1 MLRASWG
8 PNWAKKD
15 NRLMARDNLSTVS
28 KQDIARASEDLAFL
42 SPIEEIIDEARNGRM
57 FVLVDDE
64 DRENEG
70 DLVIPA
76 QMATPEAINFMAK
89 HGRGLICL
97 AMENEQIQRL
107 GLELMPQKNASR
119 FGTAFTVSIE
129 AREGVTTG
137 ISAPDRART
146 IAAAIASDA
155 TPEDIT
161 TPGHIFPLR
170 ARDGGTLVRAG
181 HTEAAVDLSRLAG
194 LAPCGVICEIMDDD
208 GEMARLPE
216 LIKFA
221 QFHGLK
227 IGAIA
232 DLIAYR
238 RRYDHIVERTEST
251 VLSSVHGGEFQM
263 HVYVNTVSY
272 AEHVALV
279 KGDITDGAPVLT
291 RMHALSV
298 LDDVLMDAR
307 GGKAGD
313 LQKAMDRIGEAG
325 RGVVVLIREPHPK
338 ALSDRV
344 RLRENKPPTSSGE
357 LRDYGIG
364 AQILADLGVTDMV
377 LLSNT
382 DKTVI
387 GLEGYGLRIVD
398 RQPLE

>member
-1 MLRASWG
+1 
-8 PNWAKKD
+8 
-15 NRLMARDNLSTVS
+15 
-28 KQDIARASEDLAFL
+28 
-42 SPIEEIIDEARNGRM
+42 
-57 FVLVDDE
+57 
-64 DRENEG
+64 
-70 DLVIPA
+70 
-76 QMATPEAINFMAK
+76 
-89 HGRGLICL
+89 
-97 AMENEQIQRL
+97 
-107 GLELMPQKNASR
+107 
-119 FGTAFTVSIE
+119 
-129 AREGVTTG
+129 
-137 ISAPDRART
+137 
-146 IAAAIASDA
+146 
-155 TPEDIT
+155 
-161 TPGHIFPLR
+161 
-170 ARDGGTLVRAG
+170 
-181 HTEAAVDLSRLAG
+181 